1 MILEKGQLV
10 RSIAGHDI
18 GEYFLVYQI
27 IDDNFVL
34 IVNGKT
40 RKLEKPK
47 LKKIKHLSKMN
58 KKSDVIDSLDK
69 NDLQSQNKKIRNV
82 IFELLEVKQEG
93 KWLRVM

>member
-10 RSIAGHDI
+10 RSIAGHDK

-34 IVNGKT
+34 RVNGKT

-82 IFELLEVKQEG
+82 IFELLEVK
-93 KWLRVM
+93 

>member
-10 RSIAGHDI
+10 RSIAGHDK

-47 LKKIKHLSKMN
+47 LKKIKHLSKVN

-82 IFELLEVKQEG
+82 IFELLEVK
-93 KWLRVM
+93 